1 MLAVDLDPQGNLSAV
16 FGVDLEELE
25 DTRRT
30 SMRLMLDPQGDF
42 SEYVMQA
49 RPRVSIIP
57 CCLDDEAEAV
67 ITAAD
72 SRELLLKEKLEPATT
87 GFDYCVIDTPP
98 SLGTLSQEHAAL
110 TDRVRGI
117 VDVDAEKQRVLSELE
132 TTRARIQA
140 DIARVRLDEEQNLR
154 NFQEQQKRGEVELE
168 SLRSNIARLHTD
180 LKALEEVAEMQSF
193 GFYKPR
199 YNFESS
205 ARYQTKLERIR
216 EQQKQ
221 MIKDKTAAV
230 GLIEWTVNGS
240 RTEGRKQ
247 INQTLKLILRAFN
260 GECDAAI
267 AKVKYNNIT
276 VMETRINKAWEAITN
291 LAAVQQCQITP
302 QYVNLKLQEL
312 YLVHEYQEK
321 VQEEKEEQ
329 RRIREQMREE
339 EIAQRELEKAKQ
351 DAEREERRYEE
362 SLRKAREEVEVA
374 VGAKQQ
380 KLLGQIETLQRMLE
394 EAHAN
399 KERAIARAQMTRS
412 GHVYIISNIGSFG
425 EQVFKIGMT
434 RRLDPMDRVRELGDA
449 SVPFQFDVHA
459 IIYCDDA
466 PLLENML
473 HRAFHH
479 KRINRVNAR
488 KEFFNVSIEEIAD
501 AVHNHHGEI
510 EMILTPEAM
519 EYRKTLAILQEN
531 PSAPM
536 PELLSQPDEKSMQAS
551 AILDI

>member
-1 MLAVDLDPQGNLSAV
+1 MLAPALLV
-16 FGVDLEELE
+16 
-25 DTRRT
+25 
-30 SMRLMLDPQGDF
+30 
-42 SEYVMQA
+42 
-49 RPRVSIIP
+49 
-57 CCLDDEAEAV
+57 
-67 ITAAD
+67 
-72 SRELLLKEKLEPATT
+72 LLLLTIAALIFILLRQRKLTAK
-87 GFDYCVIDTPP
+87 YQ
-98 SLGTLSQEHAAL
+98 TLSQEHTAL

-117 VDVDAEKQRVLSELE
+117 IDAEAEKQRVLSELDTKKQQLLKELE
-132 TTRARIQA
+132 TLRQQGTAEIAATKQRELGALEAERARIQQ
-140 DIARVRLDEEQNLR
+140 DITTLQAS
-154 NFQEQQKRGEVELE
+154 QKQILQELE
-168 SLRSNIARLHTD
+168 ERRRAAQAEKFNLDLSLSKLRED
-180 LKALEEVAEMQSF
+180 LKALEEVNELQSF

-199 YNFESS
+199 YNFENS
-205 ARYQTKLERIR
+205 ARYQSRLEQIR
-216 EQQKQ
+216 EQQKR
-221 MIKDKTAAV
+221 MIKDKTAATS
-230 GLIEWTVNGS
+230 LSEWTVNGS
-240 RTEGRKQ
+240 RAEGRKQ

-291 LAAVQQCQITP
+291 LTSVQLCHITAP
-302 QYVNLKLQEL
+302 YVNLKLEEL

-380 KLLGQIETLQRMLE
+380 KLLGQIETLQRLLE

-466 PLLENML
+466 PSLENML
-473 HRAFHH
+473 QRAFHH
-479 KRINRVNAR
+479 KRINRVNSR
-488 KEFFNVSIEEIAD
+488 KEFFNVSIEEIAE
-501 AVHNHHGEI
+501 AVRKHHGEI
-510 EMILTPEAM
+510 EMILTPEAV
-519 EYRKTLAILQEN
+519 EYRKTLALLQEN
-531 PSAPM
+531 PSTSM
-536 PELLSQPDEKSMQAS
+536 PELLSQPDGNGIQAS